1 MANKKTKKQMF
12 EQILS
17 HTADKE
23 EREFLEKQI
32 AFIDNKVLN
41 KKPTAEQ
48 KANEELKMAILE
60 VIGNGVM
67 TVSDVWKSNGEW
79 LVTYSN
85 QKFSA
90 LMNQLVDEGKL
101 SKSVVKRVSY
111 FKVIATSD
119 EVEAEVDE
127 D

>member
-17 HTADKE
+17 HTVDKE

-32 AFIDNKVLN
+32 ALIDNKVLN
-41 KKPTAEQ
+41 KKPTEEQ
-48 KANEELKMAILE
+48 KANEKLKMAILE

-111 FKVIATSD
+111 FKVVATSD

>member
-32 AFIDNKVLN
+32 ALIDNKVLN

-111 FKVIATSD
+111 FKVVATSD
-119 EVEAEVDE
+119 ED
-127 D
+127 

>member
-111 FKVIATSD
+111 FKVVATSD

>member
-12 EQILS
+12 EQILA
-17 HTADKE
+17 HTVDKE
-23 EREFLEKQI
+23 EREFIEKQI
-32 AFIDNKVLN
+32 ALIDNKVLN
-41 KKPTAEQ
+41 KKPTEEQ
-48 KANEELKMAILE
+48 KANEKLKGAILE

>member
-41 KKPTAEQ
+41 KKPTEEQ
-48 KANEELKMAILE
+48 KANEKLKVAILE

-111 FKVIATSD
+111 FKVVATSD
-119 EVEAEVDE
+119 EVEVDE

>member
-12 EQILS
+12 EQILA
-17 HTADKE
+17 HTVDKE

-32 AFIDNKVLN
+32 ALIDNKVLN

-48 KANEELKMAILE
+48 KANEELKVAILE

>member
-1 MANKKTKKQMF
+1 MATKKMTKREMF
-12 EQILS
+12 EQILA

-32 AFIDNKVLN
+32 ALIDNKVLN

-48 KANEELKMAILE
+48 KANEELKVAILE

-119 EVEAEVDE
+119 EVEVDE